1 MSHQA
6 TPFVRTMQ
14 LRTDLVTRLPE
25 RRSDETKGVSQTSK
39 RIIRATKGPKLKWK
53 STPGQIN
60 FVAALAIPS
69 EKQDQVS
76 DGKSDVNQGVGQGLA
91 DKPGERERDTIL
103 MYDRDRHK
111 GGC

>member
-1 MSHQA
+1 MEVY
-6 TPFVRTMQ
+6 PRPDKFYCC
-14 LRTDLVTRLPE
+14 
-25 RRSDETKGVSQTSK
+25 
-39 RIIRATKGPKLKWK
+39 
-53 STPGQIN
+53 
-60 FVAALAIPS
+60 LAIPS

-91 DKPGERERDTIL
+91 DKPGERERYSIL